1 MMTYNECMQIE
12 IENGNE
18 EKVVNLKNIVKLDED
33 YEVALLDIMYEN
45 TPFSL
50 NQLTVSKNAIRK
62 ETVDLTLEVN
72 VQEDGLRGTTAR
84 RDLLSSKYNT
94 TTRVQLSE
102 FDIWNYQVP
111 MTDRTAANIHTDNV
125 YKSVK
130 RNSIDITSVVQL
142 LNEGIE
148 SNTDVIKRILSLI
161 YKTTN
166 GHDKITSDRYFTL
179 PKFENDKNRNLI
191 YLHLPYYVYLVELSA
206 WLSNLTNLPKVTKKK
221 DIPVSYA
228 PLSNAAAEY
237 SMLDPISRLAGNLNV
252 VENQYRHDGVNI
264 FVYCDL
270 IEYQIVGSINSPLL
284 RLTSLDR
291 SKKV

>member
-1 MMTYNECMQIE
+1 M
-12 IENGNE
+12 
-18 EKVVNLKNIVKLDED
+18 
-33 YEVALLDIMYEN
+33 
-45 TPFSL
+45 
-50 NQLTVSKNAIRK
+50 
-62 ETVDLTLEVN
+62 
-72 VQEDGLRGTTAR
+72 VQ
-84 RDLLSSKYNT
+84 
-94 TTRVQLSE
+94 V
-102 FDIWNYQVP
+102 
-111 MTDRTAANIHTDNV
+111 
-125 YKSVK
+125 
-130 RNSIDITSVVQL
+130 

-148 SNTDVIKRILSLI
+148 SNIDAIKHILSLI

-166 GHDKITSDRYFTL
+166 GHDKITSDRYVTL
-179 PKFENDKNRNLI
+179 PKFEIDKNRNLI
-191 YLHLPYYVYLVELSA
+191 YLHLPYYVYSVELSA
-206 WLSNLTNLPKVTKKK
+206 WLSTLTKLPKVTKKK

-270 IEYQIVGSINSPLL
+270 IEYQIVGSINSLLL